1 MKKDQL
7 DKIIR
12 SLSRNKHV
20 LGATFQ
26 LSLNNEIHN
35 FSFGNLNEKSRF
47 YIASINK
54 LVTAALIL
62 RLVREEKLHH
72 DDLLCNLLPE
82 KYWKGLHTWKGTDY
96 SKSIS
101 LKHLLSQSS
110 GLPCYLEDKMP
121 DGSRAMDLF
130 LKGNDQSW
138 PMERVIQ
145 AAKLIK
151 AKFPPG
157 TKGKAHYGELN
168 YRLLDEVLFAKTG
181 KQIDELGEALFQELG
196 MLQTAF
202 LHKTAAQEYVPIIS
216 KNGILKIE
224 KYAESTRHEIIS
236 TSGDLM
242 LFIKAYFEGAFYP
255 KEKLASLQIWNRIFF
270 PFKYGIGIQQF
281 SIPRFFSP
289 FKKIPTLIGH
299 CGSVGSVAFFIP
311 EKNVYATGTVNLAGQ
326 PQLVFQTLIKM
337 LNKI

>member
-12 SLSRNKHV
+12 SLSRIKHV

-26 LSLNNEIHN
+26 LSLNNEIHD

-82 KYWKGLHTWKGTDY
+82 KYWKGLYTWKGTDY

-151 AKFPPG
+151 AKFPL
-157 TKGKAHYGELN
+157 E
-168 YRLLDEVLFAKTG
+168 
-181 KQIDELGEALFQELG
+181 
-196 MLQTAF
+196 
-202 LHKTAAQEYVPIIS
+202 
-216 KNGILKIE
+216 
-224 KYAESTRHEIIS
+224 
-236 TSGDLM
+236 
-242 LFIKAYFEGAFYP
+242 P
-255 KEKLASLQIWNRIFF
+255 KEKLIMES
-270 PFKYGIGIQQF
+270 
-281 SIPRFFSP
+281 
-289 FKKIPTLIGH
+289 
-299 CGSVGSVAFFIP
+299 
-311 EKNVYATGTVNLAGQ
+311 
-326 PQLVFQTLIKM
+326 
-337 LNKI
+337 